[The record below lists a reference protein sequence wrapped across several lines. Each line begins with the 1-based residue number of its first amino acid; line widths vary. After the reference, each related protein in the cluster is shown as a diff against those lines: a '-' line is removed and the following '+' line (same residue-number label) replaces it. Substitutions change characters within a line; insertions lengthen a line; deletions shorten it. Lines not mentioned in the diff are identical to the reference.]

1 MAVLDVALSS
11 HVDLMTLA
19 VLILEMVVA
28 TWAIFNLYRLVK
40 RRRSFLPSMVAFL
53 AFNASFTVLLNIEQC
68 FSDPATQAEA
78 LATMALSVVLAGLW
92 ISYLLLEARSRG
104 IRQVASFAGSLPID
118 CPAVCPA
125 ARSRDWQPESSFSA
139 VSGNWLHRRQRA
151 LRAAGREKC
160 VRIACDTS
168 LSLIRTSGRSFPM
181 RKAATNPNRLEAWS
195 DSLANKLPSKSRKQ
209 RKRLASKRR
218 RTLLRREDL
227 FEE

>member
-1 MAVLDVALSS
+1 MGVDRRGLPSQLEVPPFDPGEVQIVSGPAGKPPRLGVLLTLLAIGLALAPSRFLVAVLDVALSS

-92 ISYLLLEARSRG
+92 ISYLLRSRHV
-104 IRQVASFAGSLPID
+104 QEVF
-118 CPAVCPA
+118 V
-125 ARSRDWQPESSFSA
+125 
-139 VSGNWLHRRQRA
+139 
-151 LRAAGREKC
+151 K
-160 VRIACDTS
+160 
-168 LSLIRTSGRSFPM
+168 
-181 RKAATNPNRLEAWS
+181 
-195 DSLANKLPSKSRKQ
+195 
-209 RKRLASKRR
+209 
-218 RTLLRREDL
+218 
-227 FEE
+227 